1 LPIFAGYDLSAFLT
15 NAKAMTHQAGLPQN
29 GLDKRNYFLS
39 ITIIGI
45 FFFIFGFVTW
55 LNGILIPYLKIACEL
70 SNFQALFVAFAFYI
84 SYTVMALPSSWVLKK
99 TGFRNGMMVGLWV
112 MALGTLIFVPAALS
126 RTFGLFLMGLF
137 VLGTGLAILQT
148 ASNPY
153 ITIIGPR
160 ETAARRISIMGICNK
175 LAGAIAP
182 LILTYF
188 ILHDG
193 DTFIKSLETMGQESR
208 TLALDSL
215 ARRVINPYLVMTG
228 ILFALGLFIRKA
240 PLPDVEAEQ
249 DTDASSDYASS
260 RKSIFGFPHLV
271 LGVITLFFYVGVEVI
286 AGDTI
291 IRYGLAINV
300 PLESAKNFTSLVL
313 IAMVMG
319 YILGILL
326 IPRVVSQK
334 AALAW
339 SAILGILFTVMVT
352 MIPVE
357 ARFSIPFIDLMTLK
371 PVEVILPYT
380 VLFVGLLGLAN
391 ALVWP
396 AVWPL
401 AIHDLGKFIKTGSA
415 LLIMGIAGGAILPL
429 VWGTLSDLW
438 SPQQAYWLAIPCYLF
453 ILYFAL
459 AGYKIRSWK

>member
-1 LPIFAGYDLSAFLT
+1 
-15 NAKAMTHQAGLPQN
+15 MTHRKVAQISN
-29 GLDKRNYFLS
+29 DKGRYALS

-70 SNFQALFVAFAFYI
+70 TNFQALFVAFAFYI

-99 TGFRNGMMVGLWV
+99 TGFKNGMMVGLWV
-112 MALGTLIFVPAALS
+112 MALGTLLFIPAALS
-126 RTFGLFLMGLF
+126 RTYAIFLLGLF

-160 ETAARRISIMGICNK
+160 ESAARRISIMGICNK

-182 LILTYF
+182 LILAYF
-188 ILHDG
+188 ILQDG
-193 DTFIKSLETMGQESR
+193 DTFLSSLENLTPEAR
-208 TLALDSL
+208 TSALDGL
-215 ARRVINPYLVMTG
+215 ARRVINPYLVMTI

-240 PLPDVEAEQ
+240 PLPEVEAEQ
-249 DTDASSDYASS
+249 ETDGGSDYASTK
-260 RKSIFGFPHLV
+260 KSVFQFPHLI

-291 IRYGLAINV
+291 IRYGLSIGVA
-300 PLESAKNFTSLVL
+300 LESAKNFTSLVL
-313 IAMVMG
+313 IAMVLG
-319 YILGILL
+319 YVIGILL
-326 IPRVVSQK
+326 IPRVISQK

-339 SAILGILFTVMVT
+339 CGILGIFFTI
-352 MIPVE
+352 MIAVFPPT
-357 ARFSIPFIDLMTLK
+357 AHFAFPFVDLMTLK
-371 PVEVILPYT
+371 PVVLTVPYT

-396 AVWPL
+396 AIWPL
-401 AIHDLGKFIKTGSA
+401 AIHDLGSFIKTGSA
-415 LLIMGIAGGAILPL
+415 MLIMGIAGGAILPL
-429 VWGTLSDLW
+429 LWGYLSDIW
-438 SPQQAYWLAIPCYLF
+438 SPQQAYWLAIPCYL
-453 ILYFAL
+453 IIIYFAL
-459 AGYKIRSWK
+459 WGHKIRSWKIRSL

>member
-1 LPIFAGYDLSAFLT
+1 
-15 NAKAMTHQAGLPQN
+15 MTHQKVAQISN
-29 GLDKRNYFLS
+29 DKGRYALS

-70 SNFQALFVAFAFYI
+70 TNFQALFVAFAFYI

-99 TGFRNGMMVGLWV
+99 TGFKNGMMVGLWV
-112 MALGTLIFVPAALS
+112 MALGTLLFIPAALS
-126 RTFGLFLMGLF
+126 RTYAIFLLGLF

-160 ETAARRISIMGICNK
+160 ESAARRISIMGICNK

-182 LILTYF
+182 LILAYF
-188 ILHDG
+188 ILQDG
-193 DTFIKSLETMGQESR
+193 DTFLSSLENLTPEAR
-208 TLALDSL
+208 TSALDGL
-215 ARRVINPYLVMTG
+215 ARRVINPYLVMTI

-240 PLPDVEAEQ
+240 PLPEVEAEQ
-249 DTDASSDYASS
+249 ETDGGSDYASTK
-260 RKSIFGFPHLV
+260 KSVFQFPHLI

-291 IRYGLAINV
+291 IRYGLSIGVA
-300 PLESAKNFTSLVL
+300 LESAKNFTSLVL
-313 IAMVMG
+313 IAMVLG
-319 YILGILL
+319 YVIGILL
-326 IPRVVSQK
+326 IPRVISQK

-339 SAILGILFTVMVT
+339 CGILGIFFTI
-352 MIPVE
+352 MIAVFPPT
-357 ARFSIPFIDLMTLK
+357 AHFAFPFVDLMTLK
-371 PVEVILPYT
+371 PVVLTVPYT

-396 AVWPL
+396 AIWPL
-401 AIHDLGKFIKTGSA
+401 AIHDLGSFIKTGSA
-415 LLIMGIAGGAILPL
+415 MLIMGIAGGAILPL
-429 VWGTLSDLW
+429 LWGYLSDIW
-438 SPQQAYWLAIPCYLF
+438 SPQQAYWLAIPCYL
-453 ILYFAL
+453 IIIYFAL
-459 AGYKIRSWK
+459 WGHKIRSWKIRSL

>member
-1 LPIFAGYDLSAFLT
+1 MAQ
-15 NAKAMTHQAGLPQN
+15 QAGKPINEQSK
-29 GLDKRNYFLS
+29 GSYVLS
-39 ITIIGI
+39 ITIIGV

-112 MALGTLIFVPAALS
+112 MALGTLLFVPAALT
-126 RTFGLFLMGLF
+126 RTFGLFLTGLF

-182 LILTYF
+182 LILAYF

-193 DTFIKSLETMGQESR
+193 DAFVKSLENLGHDARMA
-208 TLALDSL
+208 ALDSL
-215 ARRVINPYLVMTG
+215 ARRVINPYLVMTAV
-228 ILFALGLFIRKA
+228 LFILGLFIRKA
-240 PLPDVEAEQ
+240 PLPEVEAEE
-249 DTDASSDYASS
+249 DSESGTEYALS
-260 RKSIFGFPHLV
+260 RKSIFGFPHLI

-291 IRYGLAINV
+291 IRYGLAIKV

-313 IAMVMG
+313 IAMIIG
-319 YILGILL
+319 YILGIVL
-326 IPRVVSQK
+326 IPRVISQK

-339 SAILGILFTVMVT
+339 SALLGICFTILTVSV
-352 MIPVE
+352 PGE
-357 ARFSIPFIDLMTLK
+357 ARFSFPFLDLMTLK
-371 PVEVILPYT
+371 PVVLILPYT
-380 VLFVGLLGLAN
+380 ILFVGLLGLAN
-391 ALVWP
+391 AIVWP
-396 AVWPL
+396 AIWPL

-415 LLIMGIAGGAILPL
+415 LLIMAIAGGAILPL
-429 VWGTLSDLW
+429 VWGMLSDWW
-438 SPQQAYWLAIPCYLF
+438 SPQQAYWIAIPCYLF
-453 ILYFAL
+453 IFYFAI
-459 AGYKIRSWK
+459 AGHKLRSWK